1 MTNDQWIEIGTIV
14 APQGL
19 DGEVRVFPD
28 SDFPERFLE
37 PGTRY
42 LKRPGQSEPTAIE
55 LLSGR
60 VVPGKGLYVLELE
73 GIEDRDQAEALR
85 DAKLFVPI
93 SDRPALEEDEF
104 HVVDL
109 IDLEVFHH
117 QTQDAIG
124 IVVDVLPA
132 GNDLLEVKLHKQP
145 EPVQPKEV
153 TPPNRKSKISKLK
166 RVNHKPVT
174 VLIPFV
180 KEIVPLV
187 DLINRRIEVNPPEGL
202 LEPNTGLTE
211 ESS

>member
-1 MTNDQWIEIGTIV
+1 MTSDQWIEIGTIV

-19 DGEVRVFPD
+19 DGQVRVYPD

-93 SDRPALEEDEF
+93 SDRPSLEEDEF

-109 IDLEVFHH
+109 IDLEVFDH
-117 QTQDAIG
+117 QTGEAIG
-124 IVVDVLPA
+124 VVSDVIPA

-145 EPVQPKEV
+145 EPVEVKE
-153 TPPNRKSKISKLK
+153 TPLPTRKSKIPKAK
-166 RVNHKPVT
+166 RVTSKPIT
-174 VLIPFV
+174 VLVPFV
-180 KEIVPLV
+180 KEIVPIV
-187 DLINRRIEVNPPEGL
+187 DLDTRRIEINPPPGL
-202 LEPNTGLTE
+202 L
-211 ESS
+211 